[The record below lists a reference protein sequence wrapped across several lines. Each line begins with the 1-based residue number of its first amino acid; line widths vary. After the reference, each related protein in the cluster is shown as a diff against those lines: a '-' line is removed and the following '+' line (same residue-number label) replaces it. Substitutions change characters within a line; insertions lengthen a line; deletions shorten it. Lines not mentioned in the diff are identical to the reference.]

1 MKTFITTMLAAGIL
15 SHAFAQNLPGTKP
28 WALEK
33 HSRYQFEFEKGNK
46 LVVYAPNVRSL
57 QQFQNI
63 DSTLALFVRDFK
75 KIKTGLEETTNART
89 VIYKPLSN
97 GQYQLDLK
105 EHISAQQRFQLRPQ
119 NAEPLLLK
127 TSQDTLLIVQNAT
140 APVQIKVG
148 NAKDKSLVVN
158 ELVYFCFVLN
168 NLEDAEVLAETSTA
182 NAHIRKALED
192 VKKYTG
198 HDLTD
203 ERFSFEYTDTSLSGR
218 KFRKVQNKKEDFI
231 AVHPSFG
238 IGLFRN
244 QWVPNS
250 QVDFTFV
257 PNRYKTIGYTVGWR
271 SMFFTERDDQT
282 QRFTT
287 HSNGFV
293 QVGVT
298 FYDFRRPSSKQINTQ
313 KVLFGAYLGH
323 SVTRNGPIFDKN
335 TWNFSMTVT
344 TYGMFKIQ
352 PEIYFNGFFKSVQP
366 GLRLQIGI

>member
-28 WALEK
+28 WVLEK

-89 VIYKPLSN
+89 VIYKPLSD

-105 EHISAQQRFQLRPQ
+105 EYTSAQQRFQLRPQ

-140 APVQIKVG
+140 APIQIKVG
-148 NAKDKSLVVN
+148 NPNAKSLVVN
-158 ELVYFCFVLN
+158 ESVYFCFVLN
-168 NLEDAEVLAETSTA
+168 NLDDAEWLVETSTA
-182 NAHIRKALED
+182 NAHLRKALED

-203 ERFSFEYTDTSLSGR
+203 ERFSFEYTDTPLSGR
-218 KFRKVQNKKEDFI
+218 LFSKVKNKKEDFI
-231 AVHPSFG
+231 AIHPSFG
-238 IGLFRN
+238 VGVFRN
-244 QWVPNS
+244 ELVPNS

-257 PNRYKTIGYTVGWR
+257 PNKYKTIGYTLGWR
-271 SMFFTERDDQT
+271 SMFFTERNDQT
-282 QRFTT
+282 RRFRTY
-287 HSNGFV
+287 SNGFV
-293 QVGVT
+293 HLGVT
-298 FYDFRRPSSKQINTQ
+298 FYDFRRPSSKHINTE

-323 SVTRNGPIFDKN
+323 SVTRNGPIFDNN
-335 TWNFSMTVT
+335 TWNFSMTVM

-366 GLRLQIGI
+366 SLRLQIGI

>member
-1 MKTFITTMLAAGIL
+1 MKTFITTMLAVGIL
-15 SHAFAQNLPGTKP
+15 SHAFAQNIPGTKP
-28 WALEK
+28 WVLEK
-33 HSRYQFEFEKGNK
+33 HSRYQFDLEKGNK

-63 DSTLALFVRDFK
+63 DSTLALFIRDFK

-105 EHISAQQRFQLRPQ
+105 EHTSSQQRFQLRPQ
-119 NAEPLLLK
+119 SPEPLLLK
-127 TSQDTLLIVQNAT
+127 TSQDTLLIVQNA
-140 APVQIKVG
+140 
-148 NAKDKSLVVN
+148 KSVVIN
-158 ELVYFCFVLN
+158 ESVYFCFVLN
-168 NLEDAEVLAETSTA
+168 NLEDAEGLVETSTA

-192 VKKYTG
+192 VKKYMG

-203 ERFSFEYTDTSLSGR
+203 ERFSFEYTDTPLSGR
-218 KFRKVQNKKEDFI
+218 MFRKVQNKKEDFI

-238 IGLFRN
+238 VGVFRN
-244 QWVPNS
+244 ELVPNS

-257 PNRYKTIGYTVGWR
+257 PNKYKMIGYTLGWR
-271 SMFFTERDDQT
+271 SMFFTERNDQT
-282 QRFTT
+282 RRFTT

-298 FYDFRRPSSKQINTQ
+298 LYDFRRPSSKRINTE

-323 SVTRNGPIFDKN
+323 SVTRNGSIFDKN

>member
-1 MKTFITTMLAAGIL
+1 MKTFITTMLVASIL

-28 WALEK
+28 WVLEK
-33 HSRYQFEFEKGNK
+33 HSRYQFDLEKGNK
-46 LVVYAPNVRSL
+46 LIVYAPNVRSL

-63 DSTLALFVRDFK
+63 DSTLALFIRDFK

-119 NAEPLLLK
+119 SPEPLLLK
-127 TSQDTLLIVQNAT
+127 TSQDTLLIVQNE
-140 APVQIKVG
+140 
-148 NAKDKSLVVN
+148 KSVVIH
-158 ELVYFCFVLN
+158 ESVYFCFVLN
-168 NLEDAEVLAETSTA
+168 NLEDAEGLVETSTA

-198 HDLTD
+198 HNLTD
-203 ERFSFEYTDTSLSGR
+203 ERFSFEYTDTPLSGR
-218 KFRKVQNKKEDFI
+218 MFRKVQNKKEDFI

-238 IGLFRN
+238 IGVFRN
-244 QWVPNS
+244 ELVPNS

-257 PNRYKTIGYTVGWR
+257 PNKYKMIGYTLGWR
-271 SMFFTERDDQT
+271 SMFFTERNDQT
-282 QRFTT
+282 RRFTT

-298 FYDFRRPSSKQINTQ
+298 LYDFRRPSSKRINTE

-323 SVTRNGPIFDKN
+323 SVTRNGSIFDKN

>member
-1 MKTFITTMLAAGIL
+1 MKTLITTMLVASIL

-28 WALEK
+28 WVLEK
-33 HSRYQFEFEKGNK
+33 HSRYQFDLEKGNK
-46 LVVYAPNVRSL
+46 LIVYAPNVRSL

-105 EHISAQQRFQLRPQ
+105 EHTSTQQRFQLRPQ
-119 NAEPLLLK
+119 SPEPLLLK

-140 APVQIKVG
+140 APIQIKVG
-148 NAKDKSLVVN
+148 SPNAKSWVEN
-158 ELVYFCFVLN
+158 GSVYFCFILN
-168 NLEDAEVLAETSTA
+168 NLEDAEGLVETSTA

-203 ERFSFEYTDTSLSGR
+203 ERFSFEYTDTSLSG
-218 KFRKVQNKKEDFI
+218 KMFRKVQNKKEDFI

-238 IGLFRN
+238 VGVFRN
-244 QWVPNS
+244 ELVPNS

-257 PNRYKTIGYTVGWR
+257 PNKYKMIGYTLGWR
-271 SMFFTERDDQT
+271 SMFFTERNDQT
-282 QRFTT
+282 RRFMT

-298 FYDFRRPSSKQINTQ
+298 FYDFRRPSSKRINTE